1 LAGCPKITFGLV
13 DVRDVADLHLRAM
26 TDPAAKGERFLA
38 VAGDFLTFVQIATT
52 LKARMGDAARRVP
65 KTELPDWLL
74 RMVAL
79 FNPEVRQILPELGK
93 PKNATSAKAK
103 RVLGWNPRSNVASLT
118 ATAESLV
125 RLGMLKDQAGKA

>member
-1 LAGCPKITFGLV
+1 
-13 DVRDVADLHLRAM
+13 
-26 TDPAAKGERFLA
+26 
-38 VAGDFLTFVQIATT
+38 VQIATT